1 MELTREEVEH
11 IAELAKLKLSEEEVV
26 TFSRQLSSMLE
37 HFQALQA
44 LDTSGIPPTAQVIT
58 LRSVMREDEI
68 TPSLAPEQVLAN
80 APQAKDG
87 HFKVLAILEQGSR

>member
-58 LRSVMREDEI
+58 LRSVMREDEV

-80 APQAKDG
+80 APQAEDG
-87 HFKVLAILEQGSR
+87 HFKVPAILEQGSR

>member
-58 LRSVMREDEI
+58 LRSVMREDEV

-80 APQAKDG
+80 APQAEEG
-87 HFKVLAILEQGSR
+87 HFKVPAILEQGPR

>member
-26 TFSRQLSSMLE
+26 TFSRQLSTMLE
-37 HFQALQA
+37 HFQALQT

-80 APQAKDG
+80 APQAEDG
-87 HFKVLAILEQGSR
+87 HFKVPAILEQGPR